1 MGIIILVLASFGIYA
16 ILKKIVSV
24 IKPKLVDKS
33 VPKESAPCEQ
43 LVQPVVSQWAV
54 YDTPSILRCGGKFPT
69 LRQKK
74 AGRSRKPRSF
84 AVQ

>member
-1 MGIIILVLASFGIYA
+1 MGIIILVVFSFGIYA
-16 ILKKIVSV
+16 MLKKIVLAL
-24 IKPKLVDKS
+24 KPKLIKKS
-33 VPKESAPCEQ
+33 VPCEQ

-54 YDTPSILRCGGKFPT
+54 YETPSILRCGGKFPT
-69 LRQKK
+69 LKQKK